1 MIKTAII
8 LGLDG
13 NFPIWYKNDGFAKSE
28 NVAKWIFEYCGWQ
41 SEKSFPELVI
51 CEETIEATE
60 LNKVSPCDKI
70 KLFVLG
76 NYLLMN

>member
-8 LGLDG
+8 IGLDG
-13 NFPIWYKNDGFAKSE
+13 KFPIWHKNDGFAKSE
-28 NVAKWIFEYCGWQ
+28 NIAKWIFKYCGWQ

-51 CEETIEATE
+51 CVETVEATD
-60 LNKVSPCDKI
+60 LNTTYVCDKS

-76 NYLLMN
+76 SCLFMN